1 MKRQISTL
9 GHRRHCK
16 TKKFVDRYVKNFTF
30 SSIILAFCGLLPVH
44 AADRY
49 IAASPNDDLT

>member
-1 MKRQISTL
+1 MGTGGIVN
-9 GHRRHCK
+9 

-49 IAASPNDDLT
+49 IVASPNDDLT